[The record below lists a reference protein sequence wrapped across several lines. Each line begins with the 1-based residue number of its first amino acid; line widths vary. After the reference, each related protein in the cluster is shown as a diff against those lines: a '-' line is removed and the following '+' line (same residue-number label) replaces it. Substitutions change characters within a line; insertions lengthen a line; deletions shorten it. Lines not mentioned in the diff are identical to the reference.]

1 MDKLER
7 YQALILRYHTTL
19 DLMSAQAVGALETK
33 VLEAQ
38 AYPELL
44 GPLLSPSERIL
55 DIGSGV
61 GLPGIPLAIAFP
73 KHQVTLVERR
83 QKRASFLRLV
93 VGQLELAN
101 VIVVSDNVQRFQDA
115 PYDWICAQAVG
126 QFSLLYCLTRH
137 LHTETVTI
145 VSRRGDISP
154 VETAELTKISGP
166 ILETVLSAL
175 PTHGKLA
182 SLRLQGGRP
191 CPSSV

>member
-101 VIVVSDNVQRFQDA
+101 VTVVSDNVQRFQDA

-145 VSRRGDISP
+145 VSRRGDLSP